1 MLAPRDP
8 RPTLIHILASDRSGR
23 IVRIEGADE
32 VRAMPAVHNLE
43 LFAEQDSYVKP
54 YEQAGYKMG
63 YAVLSA
69 PTVPEVLAAED
80 ELRGTL
86 KFLLDEQGMA
96 VPLP

>member
-1 MLAPRDP
+1 M
-8 RPTLIHILASDRSGR
+8 HILASDRGGR

-32 VRAMPAVHNLE
+32 VRAMSAVSSLE
-43 LFAEQDSYVKP
+43 LFAEQDSFVKP

-69 PTVPEVLAAED
+69 STVPGVLAAED

-86 KFLLDEQGMA
+86 KFLLDEQGLA